1 MPDTTD
7 KTREL
12 SILNTIAKEL
22 NRSIDLDQALQ
33 TALAEVARLLQLD
46 TSWIFLI
53 DDRTEES
60 YLAASQNLPPALADN
75 PELMEGNCFC
85 LDTYAKGDLKGAA
98 NVNVVTCSR
107 LAGLLEGTAGLQYH
121 ASIPIYAKKKKL
133 GVLNVGSTEWCEL
146 SEEDL
151 QLLNTIADFMS
162 IAIERA
168 RLYERSTE
176 FGAIEE
182 RYRLS
187 RELHDTLG
195 QGLAAVLL
203 QLETLD
209 ARIESGA
216 DAGTLKTSVAN
227 AMDLTRRNLEEA
239 RRSVLD
245 LRAAPLEGKTLSGA
259 LTALA
264 ETSSDH
270 HLAVRYEAKG
280 GGRPL
285 PGHIEAALYRIA
297 SEAVTNI
304 ARHADASLAS
314 IRLLTTPDEIHLNI
328 EDDGCGFD
336 PDAIPDG
343 HYGLTGLNERVRL
356 LHGDCQIESAPGEG
370 TRLAVIIP
378 IGTLNG

>member
-1 MPDTTD
+1 MPETTD

-22 NRSIDLDQALQ
+22 NRSIDLDQALR

-46 TSWIFLI
+46 TSWIFLF
-53 DDRTEES
+53 DEQTGES
-60 YLAASQNLPPALADN
+60 YLAASQNLPPALAEN
-75 PELMEGNCFC
+75 PERMEGNCYC
-85 LDTYAKGDLKGAA
+85 LDTYSKGDLKGAA

-121 ASIPIYAKKKKL
+121 ASIPIYAKEKKL

-168 RLYERSTE
+168 RLYEQSTE
-176 FGAIEE
+176 FGAVEE
-182 RYRLS
+182 RYRLA

-203 QLETLD
+203 QLDTLD
-209 ARIESGA
+209 ARIDAGA
-216 DAGTLKTSVAN
+216 DADSLKSSVAS
-227 AMDLTRRNLEEA
+227 AMDLTRSNLEEA

-245 LRAAPLEGKTLSGA
+245 LRAAPLEGKTLSRA

-264 ETSSDH
+264 ENGSSE
-270 HLAVRYEAKG
+270 HLTVRYESKG
-280 GGRPL
+280 GARPL

-304 ARHADASLAS
+304 ARHAEATLAS
-314 IRLLTTPDEIHLNI
+314 IRLLTTPDEVHLNI

-370 TRLAVIIP
+370 TRLSVIVP
-378 IGTLNG
+378 IGSPDA

>member
-1 MPDTTD
+1 MFTTGVGD
-7 KTREL
+7 RVL
-12 SILNTIAKEL
+12 QNQ
-22 NRSIDLDQALQ
+22 IDLFVNPFELP
-33 TALAEVARLLQLD
+33 EVAD
-46 TSWIFLI
+46 TKDGVVDLVEFSM
-53 DDRTEES
+53 R
-60 YLAASQNLPPALADN
+60 ACVVSQ
-75 PELMEGNCFC
+75 
-85 LDTYAKGDLKGAA
+85 
-98 NVNVVTCSR
+98 V
-107 LAGLLEGTAGLQYH
+107 
-121 ASIPIYAKKKKL
+121 
-133 GVLNVGSTEWCEL
+133 
-146 SEEDL
+146 
-151 QLLNTIADFMS
+151 S
-162 IAIERA
+162 IARA
-168 RLYERSTE
+168 HHGDEACEVRVEQGERSTE
-176 FGAIEE
+176 FGAVEE

-209 ARIESGA
+209 ARIQSGA
-216 DAGTLKTSVAN
+216 DAGTLKTSVTN

-378 IGTLNG
+378 IGNLNG